1 MNRTRQSIS
10 GALRLAVLVLCCTL
24 AGCEPQSATPIRVG
38 VLHSTTGTMAIS
50 ESAVADATI
59 LALEQIN
66 AGGGLLGRELEI
78 IVADGQSDPDR
89 FAAEAARL
97 IDEEKVSVI
106 FGCWTS
112 ASRKA
117 VVPAVELRDHILFY
131 PVQYE
136 GIEQSPNV
144 IYTGATPNQQVMPA
158 VSYALKHFGKRVFLV
173 GSDYIFPRTANAIIR
188 DQVHALGGEVVG
200 EEYLPLGGTDVAPIV
215 CEITATK
222 PDVILNT
229 VNGDSNI
236 AFFHALREAGITP
249 ADIPTISFSIGETE
263 LAHMDA
269 AGIAGD
275 YAAWNYFQS
284 IDNPQNRDFL
294 TAFRGRFGADR
305 VVSDPLEAAW
315 FGVHLWA
322 QAVRRAGSADPDKV
336 LQAIKGEGMRA
347 PEGLVYVDER
357 NQHTWKHARIG
368 RIRDDGQFDIVWAS
382 DKPVRPI
389 PFPPFRSRDE
399 WERMQRK
406 WFETWGGKWVNPG
419 TETEP

>member
-1 MNRTRQSIS
+1 
-10 GALRLAVLVLCCTL
+10 
-24 AGCEPQSATPIRVG
+24 
-38 VLHSTTGTMAIS
+38 MAIS
-50 ESAVADATI
+50 ERAVLEATT
-59 LALEQIN
+59 LAIEQIN
-66 AGGGLLGRELEI
+66 ANGGLLGRAIEI

-89 FAAEAARL
+89 FASEAARL
-97 IDEEKVSVI
+97 IDEEKVSVV

-117 VVPAVELRDHILFY
+117 VVPVVELRKHLLFY

-136 GIEQSPNV
+136 GIEQSPHIV
-144 IYTGATPNQQVMPA
+144 YTGATPNQQVMPA
-158 VSYALKHFGKRVFLV
+158 VSYALKHFGKRIFLV

-188 DQVHALGGEVVG
+188 DQVHARGGEIVG
-200 EEYLPLGGTDVAPIV
+200 EEYLPLGGTNVASIV
-215 CEITATK
+215 HEIVATQ

-229 VNGDSNI
+229 INGDSNV
-236 AFFHALREAGITP
+236 AFFHGLREAGITP
-249 ADIPTISFSIGETE
+249 NDIPIISFSIGETE
-263 LAHMDA
+263 LQQMDA

-284 IDNPQNRDFL
+284 IDTPENRDFL
-294 TAFRGRFGADR
+294 AAFRERFGAGR

-322 QAVRRAGSADPDKV
+322 QAVRSAGSVEPADV
-336 LQAIKGEGMRA
+336 LKAIRGEGMRA
-347 PEGLVYVDER
+347 PEGLVYIDDR

-368 RIRDDGQFDIVWAS
+368 RIREDGQFDIVWSS

-399 WERMQRK
+399 WERMQRQ
-406 WFETWGGKWVNPG
+406 WFESWGGQWVNPRAEG
-419 TETEP
+419 EQ